1 MCHRPAWRVDVGEGT
16 GGRRSRLQIDSSTND
31 CALCSGDFD
40 LPSAKL
46 SQVAEAAGVSVS
58 VASRALNGH
67 AEKFRISEETTRRV
81 RRAAESLKYR
91 ANHTARALRLSKS
104 GLVGVV
110 VPDLS
115 NPFFASIARSV
126 SLVVESEGY
135 SVVLA
140 DSREETDREVEVLK
154 KLSAREVE
162 GYVVCPVGRQSDH
175 LVEIKQSGT
184 PVVLADRTFPDSD
197 LIQVTS
203 KHRLGARWITELL
216 LAQGHR
222 SIGILQGL
230 PGTLPNTQRL
240 LGVQDAVK
248 GDNDAKGDV
257 LWTVAGNNF
266 SQQSGCESTR
276 ELLAIQ
282 PSITAL
288 FAFSTPNAMGAM
300 RVAAE
305 SGRSVPNDLSM
316 VTFDDSPYSDLMAV
330 PLTTVDQDVGRIG
343 TTAASLLLDAL
354 SGARKKR
361 KHVQEVP
368 VKLLKRHSIAKAKTR

>member
-1 MCHRPAWRVDVGEGT
+1 M
-16 GGRRSRLQIDSSTND
+16 
-31 CALCSGDFD
+31 
-40 LPSAKL
+40 PSAKL